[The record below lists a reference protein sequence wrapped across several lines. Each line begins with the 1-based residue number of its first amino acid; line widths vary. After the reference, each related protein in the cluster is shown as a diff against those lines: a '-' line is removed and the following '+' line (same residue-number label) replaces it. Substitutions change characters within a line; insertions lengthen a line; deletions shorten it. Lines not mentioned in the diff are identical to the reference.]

1 MTFGMLKTML
11 RVLGEQIGRLFAIDL
26 SPLRRSIQWTLKEFV
41 DEEVGSKERVTFHP
55 GGPNSRRLKPG
66 EQWRIKG

>member
-26 SPLRRSIQWTLKEFV
+26 SPLRRSIQWTLKSLLMKKLGARSV
-41 DEEVGSKERVTFHP
+41 
-55 GGPNSRRLKPG
+55 
-66 EQWRIKG
+66 

>member
-26 SPLRRSIQWTLKEFV
+26 SLLRRTIS
-41 DEEVGSKERVTFHP
+41 GR
-55 GGPNSRRLKPG
+55 
-66 EQWRIKG
+66 